1 MVSPPLAFLVCVK
14 RRRRKFVPAAAFLER
29 QKSEY
34 VFDVVVPAG
43 AVAAGAEAL
52 GCCTV
57 FSSLTLHAPSAA
69 TRPARATKAK
79 HFIGRLLTIPM
90 VRATARQGDGCAE
103 PQTGAQR

>member
-1 MVSPPLAFLVCVK
+1 MVFPF
-14 RRRRKFVPAAAFLER
+14 RRQICETAQV

-43 AVAAGAEAL
+43 AVETGGDAF

-69 TRPARATKAK
+69 TREARTTMAK
-79 HFIGRLLTIPM
+79 GLIVEAPRHSRDLGNGRSWRGLRGTMGRGSAL
-90 VRATARQGDGCAE
+90 VF
-103 PQTGAQR
+103 